1 MIYTSESLLEAAKN
15 AVPKAELVTLR
26 IHRTRDT
33 FFAAQDGAFESSG
46 YSADQGF
53 MVEVLYKGHIAFG
66 VMDAKVQDIM
76 LMGQLKI

>member
-46 YSADQGF
+46 YSADKGF
-53 MVEVLYKGHIAFG
+53 MV
-66 VMDAKVQDIM
+66 
-76 LMGQLKI
+76 